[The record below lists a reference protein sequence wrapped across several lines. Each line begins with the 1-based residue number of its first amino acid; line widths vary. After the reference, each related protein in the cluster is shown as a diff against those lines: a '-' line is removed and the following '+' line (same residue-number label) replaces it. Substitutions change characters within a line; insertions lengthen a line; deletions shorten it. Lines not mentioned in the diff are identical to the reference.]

1 MSHPPSPDDTGT
13 EPSRLPSFLRFS
25 RQELALILVTMVWGG
40 TFLVVHTAMKYS
52 GPLFFVGVRFVL
64 AAVFGMLVFR
74 RALAGLTR
82 QEIKAG
88 TLIGLTILAGY
99 GLQTYGLQTI
109 SSSKSAFITAM
120 YVPLVPLLQWVVMK
134 RPPGLMSWVGTG
146 LAFVGLLLLAGP
158 EGGSITLTIGEL
170 ATLLSALAIAAEV
183 ICIGF
188 YAGKV
193 DVKRVTVVQLLVAG
207 LASWALM
214 PVAGEQVPAFSWVWL
229 AAAAGMAVSSIVIQ
243 LTMNWAQKSVS
254 PTRATVIYAG
264 EPVWA
269 GVVGALAGERM
280 PVSSIIGG
288 TMIVAGVLVS
298 ELKPRWLTA
307 RRQPRPATDETGE
320 RKAP

>member
-1 MSHPPSPDDTGT
+1 MSNTPIPAPNPASPT
-13 EPSRLPSFLRFS
+13 PSRLPAFLRFS

-52 GPLFFVGVRFVL
+52 GPLFFVGLRFVL
-64 AAVFGMLVFR
+64 AALMGMLVFR
-74 RALAGLTR
+74 GALRGLTR

-88 TLIGLTILAGY
+88 TLIGLSILAGY
-99 GLQTYGLQTI
+99 GLQTYGLKTI
-109 SSSKSAFITAM
+109 SSSQSAFITAM
-120 YVPLVPLLQWVVMK
+120 YVPLVPLLQWLVMK

-146 LAFVGLLLLAGP
+146 LAFAGLLLLAGP
-158 EGGSITLTIGEL
+158 EGGSITLSTGEL
-170 ATLLSALAIAAEV
+170 ATLLGALAIAAEV

-188 YAGKV
+188 FAGRV

-214 PVAGEQVPAFSWVWL
+214 PFAGEAIPEFSWVWL

-264 EPVWA
+264 EPVWG
-269 GVVGALAGERM
+269 GVVGAIAGDRL
-280 PVSSIIGG
+280 PGLSILGG
-288 TMIVAGVLVS
+288 ALIVLGVLVS
-298 ELKPRWLTA
+298 ELKPRRQKA
-307 RRQPRPATDETGE
+307 RHQPDTE
-320 RKAP
+320 R